1 MLAYIA
7 IKAGQMRSAYRAAVR
22 VGAGL
27 GNELSILVFAGSAK
41 VVTYDLDVE
50 VELLV
55 GGRGVLEDREP
66 FAVVLA
72 DTEVD
77 GGPVTGV
84 TGAVTPLAA
93 LLSRNTGRVD
103 VVLGGGGL
111 ALPVVVSLT
120 VGASQVLGLAVVK
133 AEGNGFTFS
142 TCSYTLAKAQPVISD
157 NPRLTR
163 VVSAAH
169 SDVLADSVLDLNT
182 THTRDTKLVGKLL
195 VGQIKLATLTLD
207 STNGLASAALLL
219 GPLGLLV
226 TSGAG
231 VRAHVARAARPALDC
246 SIDLAENSIDPVE
259 RLDTSPATKA
269 KVVDRN
275 GTVIGGE
282 S

>member
-1 MLAYIA
+1 M
-7 IKAGQMRSAYRAAVR
+7 SAYRAAVR
-22 VGAGL
+22 VGSGL
-27 GNELSILVFAGSAK
+27 GDELTILVLAGSAK
-41 VVTYDLDVE
+41 VVTLNLDVE
-50 VELLV
+50 VELRV

-66 FAVVLA
+66 FAIVLT
-72 DTEVD
+72 DTEVN

-84 TGAVTPLAA
+84 TGAVTPLAT
-93 LLSRNTGRVD
+93 LLDRNTGRVD
-103 VVLGGGGL
+103 IVLGGGGL
-111 ALPVVVSLT
+111 ALPVVVSRA
-120 VGASQVLGLAVVK
+120 VGASQFLGFAAVK

-142 TCSYTLAKAQPVISD
+142 TCSSILAKAQPVLLD

-169 SDVLADSVLDLNT
+169 SDVLANSVLDLNT

-195 VGQIKLATLTLD
+195 VGQVKLATLTLD
-207 STNGLASAALLL
+207 STNRLTRASLLL

-246 SIDLAENSIDPVE
+246 SVDLAEDSIDPVE
-259 RLDTSPATKA
+259 GLDTSPAIKA
-269 KVVDRN
+269 EVVNSN
-275 GTVIGGE
+275 GTIIGGE